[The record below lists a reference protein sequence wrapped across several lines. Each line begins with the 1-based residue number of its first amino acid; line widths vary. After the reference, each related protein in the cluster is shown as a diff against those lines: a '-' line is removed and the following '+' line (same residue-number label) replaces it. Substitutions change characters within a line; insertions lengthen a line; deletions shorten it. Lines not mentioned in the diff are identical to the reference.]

1 MTGSVRRR
9 ITINSSFPDMGVPAY
24 RARKRAAYEERSM
37 RQTVSATGA
46 PAAVGSYSQAVK
58 AGNLL
63 FLSGQLCANPE
74 TGRFERES
82 VAAQTRRIMENIKA
96 IIEEAGGTLDAV
108 VHCRAFLS
116 DMKHFPEFESVYR
129 SYFSA
134 PYPAPHN
141 APAPAYT
148 TALTWKWMPLP
159 ICPDDLQ
166 KRRCQRSLP

>member
-1 MTGSVRRR
+1 
-9 ITINSSFPDMGVPAY
+9 
-24 RARKRAAYEERSM
+24 M

-96 IIEEAGGTLDAV
+96 IIEEPG
-108 VHCRAFLS
+108 
-116 DMKHFPEFESVYR
+116 
-129 SYFSA
+129 
-134 PYPAPHN
+134 
-141 APAPAYT
+141 
-148 TALTWKWMPLP
+148 
-159 ICPDDLQ
+159 
-166 KRRCQRSLP
+166 RSLPGLPFRHEALPGIRICLQIVFFRSLSGTDDRRQRRHIRRP

>member
-1 MTGSVRRR
+1 MQEKRTAYFDICPMTGSVRRR

-46 PAAVGSYSQAVK
+46 PAAVGSYSQAVR

-82 VAAQTRRIMENIKA
+82 VAAQTRRIMENI
-96 IIEEAGGTLDAV
+96 
-108 VHCRAFLS
+108 RAFLS

-134 PYPAPHN
+134 PYPARMTV
-141 APAPAYT
+141 ASAGIYDGLDVEMDAIAY
-148 TALTWKWMPLP
+148 LP
-159 ICPDDLQ
+159 
-166 KRRCQRSLP
+166 

>member
-1 MTGSVRRR
+1 
-9 ITINSSFPDMGVPAY
+9 
-24 RARKRAAYEERSM
+24 M

-46 PAAVGSYSQAVK
+46 PGSRRK
-58 AGNLL
+58 LFAGRQSGQSA
-63 FLSGQLCANPE
+63 FPFGQLCANPE

-134 PYPAPHN
+134 PYPARMTV
-141 APAPAYT
+141 ASAGIYDGLDVEMDAIAY
-148 TALTWKWMPLP
+148 LP
-159 ICPDDLQ
+159 
-166 KRRCQRSLP
+166 

>member
-1 MTGSVRRR
+1 
-9 ITINSSFPDMGVPAY
+9 
-24 RARKRAAYEERSM
+24 M

-116 DMKHFPEFESVYR
+116 DMKHSRNSNLSTDRIF
-129 SYFSA
+129 
-134 PYPAPHN
+134 
-141 APAPAYT
+141 
-148 TALTWKWMPLP
+148 
-159 ICPDDLQ
+159 
-166 KRRCQRSLP
+166 RSLSGTDDRRQRRHIRRP

>member
-1 MTGSVRRR
+1 MRRE
-9 ITINSSFPDMGVPAY
+9 AC
-24 RARKRAAYEERSM
+24 ARPFQPQEPR
-37 RQTVSATGA
+37 
-46 PAAVGSYSQAVK
+46 AAVGSYSQAVK

-116 DMKHFPEFESVYR
+116 DMKHFPEFESVLQIVL
-129 SYFSA
+129 F
-134 PYPAPHN
+134 
-141 APAPAYT
+141 
-148 TALTWKWMPLP
+148 PLP
-159 ICPDDLQ
+159 I
-166 KRRCQRSLP
+166 RHG

>member
-63 FLSGQLCANPE
+63 FLSG
-74 TGRFERES
+74 RES

-134 PYPAPHN
+134 PYPARMTV
-141 APAPAYT
+141 ASAGIYDGLDVEMDAIAY
-148 TALTWKWMPLP
+148 LP
-159 ICPDDLQ
+159 
-166 KRRCQRSLP
+166 

>member
-1 MTGSVRRR
+1 MRRE
-9 ITINSSFPDMGVPAY
+9 AC
-24 RARKRAAYEERSM
+24 ARPFQPQEPRQPSEVIRRPSKRAI
-37 RQTVSATGA
+37 
-46 PAAVGSYSQAVK
+46 
-58 AGNLL
+58 
-63 FLSGQLCANPE
+63 CANPE

-134 PYPAPHN
+134 PYPARMTV
-141 APAPAYT
+141 ASAGIYDGLDVEMDAIAY
-148 TALTWKWMPLP
+148 LP
-159 ICPDDLQ
+159 
-166 KRRCQRSLP
+166 

>member
-1 MTGSVRRR
+1 
-9 ITINSSFPDMGVPAY
+9 
-24 RARKRAAYEERSM
+24 M

-58 AGNLL
+58 AGNL
-63 FLSGQLCANPE
+63 LCANPE

-134 PYPAPHN
+134 PYPARMTV
-141 APAPAYT
+141 ASAGIYDGLDVEMDAIAY
-148 TALTWKWMPLP
+148 LP
-159 ICPDDLQ
+159 
-166 KRRCQRSLP
+166 

>member
-63 FLSGQLCANPE
+63 FLFGNDTIQPCNISEIFYLLCNTLSG
-74 TGRFERES
+74 T
-82 VAAQTRRIMENIKA
+82 
-96 IIEEAGGTLDAV
+96 
-108 VHCRAFLS
+108 
-116 DMKHFPEFESVYR
+116 
-129 SYFSA
+129 
-134 PYPAPHN
+134 
-141 APAPAYT
+141 
-148 TALTWKWMPLP
+148 
-159 ICPDDLQ
+159 
-166 KRRCQRSLP
+166 

>member
-58 AGNLL
+58 ADNLL

-134 PYPAPHN
+134 PYPARMTV
-141 APAPAYT
+141 ASAGIYDGLDVEMDAIAY
-148 TALTWKWMPLP
+148 LP
-159 ICPDDLQ
+159 
-166 KRRCQRSLP
+166 

>member
-96 IIEEAGGTLDAV
+96 IIEEAGGTLSFTAGP
-108 VHCRAFLS
+108 S
-116 DMKHFPEFESVYR
+116 FP
-129 SYFSA
+129 
-134 PYPAPHN
+134 
-141 APAPAYT
+141 T
-148 TALTWKWMPLP
+148 
-159 ICPDDLQ
+159 
-166 KRRCQRSLP
+166 

>member
-24 RARKRAAYEERSM
+24 RARK
-37 RQTVSATGA
+37 
-46 PAAVGSYSQAVK
+46 
-58 AGNLL
+58 
-63 FLSGQLCANPE
+63 
-74 TGRFERES
+74 GRFERES
-82 VAAQTRRIMENIKA
+82 VVAQTRRIMENIKA

-134 PYPAPHN
+134 PYPARMTV
-141 APAPAYT
+141 ASAGIYDGLDVEMDAIAY
-148 TALTWKWMPLP
+148 LP
-159 ICPDDLQ
+159 
-166 KRRCQRSLP
+166 

>member
-74 TGRFERES
+74 TGR
-82 VAAQTRRIMENIKA
+82 IKA

-134 PYPAPHN
+134 PYPARMTV
-141 APAPAYT
+141 ASAGIYDGLDVEMDAIAY
-148 TALTWKWMPLP
+148 LP
-159 ICPDDLQ
+159 
-166 KRRCQRSLP
+166 

>member
-1 MTGSVRRR
+1 
-9 ITINSSFPDMGVPAY
+9 
-24 RARKRAAYEERSM
+24 M
-37 RQTVSATGA
+37 RQTFSATGA

-116 DMKHFPEFESVYR
+116 GHEALPGIRICLQIVFF
-129 SYFSA
+129 A
-134 PYPAPHN
+134 PYPARMTV
-141 APAPAYT
+141 ASAGIYDGLDVEMDAIAY
-148 TALTWKWMPLP
+148 LP
-159 ICPDDLQ
+159 
-166 KRRCQRSLP
+166 

>member
-1 MTGSVRRR
+1 
-9 ITINSSFPDMGVPAY
+9 
-24 RARKRAAYEERSM
+24 M

-134 PYPAPHN
+134 PYPARMTV
-141 APAPAYT
+141 ASST
-148 TALTWKWMPLP
+148 TSLLSSTQTRSGRAKNPSNIASLA
-159 ICPDDLQ
+159 
-166 KRRCQRSLP
+166 RSLTFNG

>member
-1 MTGSVRRR
+1 MREG
-9 ITINSSFPDMGVPAY
+9 
-24 RARKRAAYEERSM
+24 M

-116 DMKHFPEFESVYR
+116 DMKHFRNSNLSTDRIF
-129 SYFSA
+129 
-134 PYPAPHN
+134 
-141 APAPAYT
+141 
-148 TALTWKWMPLP
+148 PLLSGT
-159 ICPDDLQ
+159 DD
-166 KRRCQRSLP
+166 RRQRRHIRRP